1 MCIVKYERGDYM
13 KILKKALNAILFSA
27 LTTVAI
33 IIGFIGLGLICTM
46 FTNIL
51 QAILF
56 AIFVLLCWAY
66 YMDL

>member
-13 KILKKALNAILFSA
+13 RILKKALKAILFSA

-33 IIGFIGLGLICTM
+33 IIGFVVLGLICNM
-46 FTNIL
+46 FTNL
-51 QAILF
+51 FQVILF
-56 AIFVLLCWAY
+56 AIFLLLVWAF

>member
-13 KILKKALNAILFSA
+13 KILRKALKAILFSA

-33 IIGFIGLGLICTM
+33 IIGFVVLGLICNM
-46 FTNIL
+46 FTNL
-51 QAILF
+51 FQVILF
-56 AIFVLLCWAY
+56 AIFLLLCWAF

>member
-13 KILKKALNAILFSA
+13 KILKKALKAIIFSA

-33 IIGFIGLGLICTM
+33 IIGFVVLGLICNM
-46 FTNIL
+46 FTNL
-51 QAILF
+51 FQVILF
-56 AIFVLLCWAY
+56 AIFLLLVWAF